1 MSYIRIIEDIL
12 KMPYYKNYSAVSG
25 AVHNIAKH
33 EKAVEDLFINHGLTK
48 SHIKKLTKKK
58 RNAWLNGGDHTE
70 MSDNTYIS
78 QPCGKNDSPDFIVK
92 CDGKLYFFECKSSK
106 GTSPTYNSNYAKEG
120 YIYIFTSEKYDA
132 TTVFMGE
139 DIVND
144 ESVELYEALKKAHEV
159 VTKKYVQLLKITD
172 KNNRGLN
179 YYNREMYTQKGSNTD
194 YFTHQDRD
202 RCESNVLNYKG
213 TSTWSMF
220 SIAA

>member
-1 MSYIRIIEDIL
+1 MSYKRIIEDIL

-33 EKAVEDLFINHGLTK
+33 EKAVEDVFINHGLTK
-48 SHIKKLTKKK
+48 SHIEKLTKKK

-78 QPCGKNDSPDFIVK
+78 QPCGKNDNPDFIVK

-106 GTSPTYNSNYAKEG
+106 GTSPTYNSNYAKKG

-139 DIVND
+139 DIVSD
-144 ESVELYEALKKAHEV
+144 ESVKIYKAMKKELAEV
-159 VTKKYVQLLKITD
+159 IEKYDPLLEISD
-172 KNNRGLN
+172 IYNRGLG
-179 YYNREMYTQKGSNTD
+179 YYDREMYIQKGSNQN

-213 TSTWSMF
+213 ISTGSMF